1 MLDVFSGCETSSN
14 SPSAFRT
21 CESASRCGLLMKA
34 PDAMLAALFGFEGVD
49 AEGGGGGGSGN
60 VAGSEGGIGVC
71 GREKLERLV
80 SRVDA

>member
-1 MLDVFSGCETSSN
+1 MLDVFSGRETSSN

-49 AEGGGGGGSGN
+49 AEGGGGSGN